1 MPEQEFQPMGAAYA
15 GWLAAQ
21 DSVPADGV
29 CSGGDR
35 LKRDHEGVERV
46 LAIRKL
52 KYFNPDMR
60 RMVVKAGLPY
70 CNCQRP
76 RRAG

>member
-21 DSVPADGV
+21 DSVPADGKNIPADGV
-29 CSGGDR
+29 CSGCDR

-46 LAIRKL
+46 LAVREL
-52 KYFNPDMR
+52 QYFNSHP
-60 RMVVKAGLPY
+60 PP
-70 CNCQRP
+70 P
-76 RRAG
+76 RA